1 MFFLAMFFDIQFPND
16 DGTCATYTNQN
27 TCLSKKGFTGKPF
40 CSWEPTSSTTS
51 GSDTSTSGNGTC
63 DYATPEFDFQIL
75 LLIAWFQLILSAPI
89 EAFVE

>member
-1 MFFLAMFFDIQFPND
+1 MFFLAMFFDIQFPNN
-16 DGTCATYTNQN
+16 DGTCATYSNQN
-27 TCLSKKGFTGKPF
+27 TCLKRKGFTAKPF
-40 CSWEPTSSTTS
+40 CSWKPDDSSTIS
-51 GSDTSTSGNGTC
+51 SGTC